1 MTTMIY
7 RCDDEYF
14 KTVHK
19 GRKPPPEKRQK
30 AELMGGDNC
39 DKDERWANDVLWE
52 IFSGTLSACFRIY
65 MQPINR
71 HGNLFK
77 GNGESSYFS
86 RTSHHPCWIWH
97 VRNRPRGTLRME
109 LISMLDW
116 PLETWLKPH
125 LTCMNCFCY
134 EKPLTTLS
142 TWVKIL
148 NFRPGFLNEGGPR
161 RTLF

>member
-1 MTTMIY
+1 MIY

-14 KTVHK
+14 KTVHQ

-39 DKDERWANDVLWE
+39 DKDERWANDVLWQ
-52 IFSGTLSACFRIY
+52 IFSGTLGTVIY
-65 MQPINR
+65 S
-71 HGNLFK
+71 K
-77 GNGESSYFS
+77 GMGKVL
-86 RTSHHPCWIWH
+86 SHHSCWIWL
-97 VRNRPRGTLRME
+97 VRNPPGGTLRME

-116 PLETWLKPH
+116 PLETWLRPH
-125 LTCMNCFCY
+125 LTCMNFFSY

-148 NFRPGFLNEGGPR
+148 NFRPGLLNEGGPR
-161 RTLF
+161 RTLFFYFLIF